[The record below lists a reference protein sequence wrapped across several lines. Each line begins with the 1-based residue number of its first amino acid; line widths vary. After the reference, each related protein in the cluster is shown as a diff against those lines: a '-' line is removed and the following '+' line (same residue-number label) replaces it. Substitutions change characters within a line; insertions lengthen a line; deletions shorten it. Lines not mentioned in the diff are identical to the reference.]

1 MALNKQIYLYSVAT
15 DSFYEEEENTI
26 HKELLKLYTLR
37 KNLKDNKVREIT
49 EKANFQNDWEFWT
62 KSINKIISDDKEK
75 LEKLLNERLKD
86 NSPRE
91 LNKDSLKDKN
101 IITLFD
107 SFLTRSLNL
116 KINQLTDELIVLN
129 VFFFQIFHSLV
140 RDGFL
145 YNGEKYIFL
154 TASAGQIRTKR
165 AVFIKESSYKKIEK
179 KLMCGLTKEKIN
191 EMGGINSNKFLAYLS
206 LCNSATDIWEDFDI
220 DRSIVVE
227 DWESN
232 VFGKVDFIDEYTYE
246 IKREERNILIPHMDG
261 CGIML
266 EDNTRMVR
274 LPWVKGLLVKFPF
287 DKFIKE
293 KCREKNNNGTIYD
306 IYGKEHNILEENIKY
321 IFTKSQFKLW
331 KYYSSWDEYKK
342 LFKENKCEACYCNLE
357 EDFIPSAK
365 INYQMLQTLS
375 DIKDEEINIIT
386 RRTRE
391 DIENIGK
398 DFSTTMKILGATDYN
413 KTPNYFQQALMIY
426 PELFR
431 DVYHKEILKQTKKS
445 LVKQA
450 KGGRLNVRGRY
461 QFLSP
466 DLYAFCEWLFLDEKE
481 PVGLLKNGEVYS
493 KLNKDGAELAC
504 LRSPHLYREWAIRKN
519 KRNEDTNKWFG
530 DTKCIYTSSHDLIT
544 KIVQAD
550 CDGDKLLVIQDRT
563 LTAVAKRNMKNIV
576 PLAYNLRKAKGEEL
590 NCENI
595 YNGMIY
601 AYTGGNIGP
610 ISNNITKVWNSENIS
625 QEQLNVVK
633 WLCMKNNQVID
644 YAKTLWKSEP
654 PKNID
659 KIIKSY
665 TKSSVP
671 HFFIYAKDKEA
682 GNVEKINNSTM
693 NRISNS
699 IPSSRM
705 KYNKNLEKFDYQ
717 MLMNRES
724 DFTIKRNPILDK
736 YDYWQNHWKSIA
748 NLEDCHIDQDD
759 LWAFKKI
766 REDLLSLGE
775 KDYVINTLIVYSYTV
790 KKTSTKKLLWSCFGE
805 DMVYN
810 LKNNTSNLGKIC
822 PVCGKRF
829 KPIHLEQDICCSK
842 ECAKERDKMNKRLN
856 RFCGES

>member
-37 KNLKDNKVREIT
+37 KNLKDNKTREIT
-49 EKANFQNDWEFWT
+49 EKANFKNDWDFWL
-62 KSINKIISDDKEK
+62 KSINKIISEDKEK
-75 LEKLLNERLKD
+75 LEKLLDERLKD
-86 NSPRE
+86 TKPRK

-206 LCNSATDIWEDFDI
+206 LCNSATDVWEDFDI

-232 VFGKVDFIDEYTYE
+232 VFGEVDFIDEYTYE
-246 IKREERNILIPHMDG
+246 IKREKRDVLIPHMDG

-266 EDNTRMVR
+266 EDDTRMVR

-293 KCREKNNNGTIYD
+293 KCQEKNNIGTIYD

-331 KYYSSWDEYKK
+331 KYYSSWDEYKN

-386 RRTRE
+386 RRTRQ
-391 DIENIGK
+391 DIENIGQ
-398 DFSTTMKILGATDYN
+398 DFYTTMKILGATDYN
-413 KTPNYFQQALMIY
+413 QTPNYFQQALMIY

-481 PVGLLKNGEVYS
+481 PEGLLKNGEVYS
-493 KLNKDGAELAC
+493 KLNKDRAELAC

-519 KRNEDTNKWFG
+519 KRDEYTNKWFA

-665 TKSSVP
+665 TKSNVP
-671 HFFIYAKDKEA
+671 HFFIYAKDKEVS
-682 GNVEKINNSTM
+682 NVEKINNSTM

-699 IPSSRM
+699 IPNSRI

-717 MLMNRES
+717 MLMNRDS

-736 YDYWQNHWKSIA
+736 YDYWQKHWKSIA

-810 LKNNTSNLGKIC
+810 LKNNTLNLGKVC

>member
-1 MALNKQIYLYSVAT
+1 MKKISV
-15 DSFYEEEENTI
+15 
-26 HKELLKLYTLR
+26 
-37 KNLKDNKVREIT
+37 
-49 EKANFQNDWEFWT
+49 
-62 KSINKIISDDKEK
+62 IS
-75 LEKLLNERLKD
+75 
-86 NSPRE
+86 P
-91 LNKDSLKDKN
+91 
-101 IITLFD
+101 
-107 SFLTRSLNL
+107 
-116 KINQLTDELIVLN
+116 V
-129 VFFFQIFHSLV
+129 
-140 RDGFL
+140 

-206 LCNSATDIWEDFDI
+206 LCNSATDVWEDFDI

-232 VFGKVDFIDEYTYE
+232 VFGEVDFIDEYTYE
-246 IKREERNILIPHMDG
+246 IKREKRDVLIPHMDG

-266 EDNTRMVR
+266 EDDTRMVR

-287 DKFIKE
+287 DEFIKE
-293 KCREKNNNGTIYD
+293 KCKENNNGTIYD

-331 KYYSSWDEYKK
+331 KYYSSWEEYKK

-375 DIKDEEINIIT
+375 DIKDEEIDIIT

-391 DIENIGK
+391 DINNIGE

-450 KGGRLNVRGRY
+450 RGGRLNVRGRY

-493 KLNKDGAELAC
+493 KLNKNGAELAC

-519 KRNEDTNKWFG
+519 KRDENTNKWFG

-563 LTAVAKRNMKNIV
+563 LTAVAKRNMKDIV

-665 TKSSVP
+665 TKSNVP
-671 HFFIYAKDKEA
+671 HFFIYAKDKEI

-699 IPSSRM
+699 IPTSRM
-705 KYNKNLEKFDYQ
+705 KYNKKIEKFDYQ
-717 MLMNRES
+717 MLMNRDS
-724 DFTIKRNPILDK
+724 DFTIKRNPILDR
-736 YDYWQNHWKSIA
+736 YDYWQKHWKSIA

-810 LKNNTSNLGKIC
+810 LKNNTIHLGKVC

-829 KPIHLEQDICCSK
+829 KPLHLEQDICCSK